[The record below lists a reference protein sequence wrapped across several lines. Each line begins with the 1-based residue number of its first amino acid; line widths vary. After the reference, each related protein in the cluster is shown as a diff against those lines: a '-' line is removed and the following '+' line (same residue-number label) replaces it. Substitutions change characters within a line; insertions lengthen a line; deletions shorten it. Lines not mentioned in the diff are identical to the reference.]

1 MPPRTNTTTRTS
13 RTTARS
19 SAPVPEPSEPA
30 GDNRPATGTSGAG
43 GAGAGAPASGTG
55 TRLVIVESPAKAKT
69 IAGYLGPGWLV
80 ESSIGHIRDL
90 PRSAADVPAAHRGK
104 PWARLG
110 VDVDN
115 DFEPLYVV
123 TPDKKVQVSRLKA
136 LVKDASELYLATDED
151 REGEAIAWHLL
162 QTLKPTVPVKRMVF
176 HEITPQAIRR
186 AVENPRE
193 INENLVNAQETR
205 RILDR
210 LYGYEVSPVLWKKVM
225 PKLSAGRV
233 QSVATRVL
241 VERERARMRFRS
253 AEYWNIEGVFGATV
267 ARGSADNGSGAGA
280 GGSGAVER
288 TPLPATLVALD
299 GARIATGRDF
309 APTGE
314 LTTAGVTRLDEP
326 GAQALAQRL
335 ADAAFAV
342 RSVETKPYRRSP
354 YPPFMTSTL
363 QQEAGRKLRYSSQ
376 RTMQI
381 AQRLYENGYI
391 TYMRT
396 DSTNLSETALT
407 AARAQA
413 ETLYGPEYV
422 PSRPRTYTK
431 KVKNAQEA
439 HEAIR
444 PAGDQFRTPGDV
456 RGELDGDSYRL
467 YELIWQRTVASQMA
481 DARGTSATIRLGA
494 TSSAGENAE
503 FSASGKV
510 ITFPGFLRAYVEG
523 ADDPEAEL
531 EDRERR
537 LPDVRE
543 GDPLTIRSLTPR
555 GHATS
560 PPARFTEASLV
571 KTLEELGIGRPS
583 TYASIIGTIQDR
595 GYVWKKGSALVP
607 SFIAFA
613 VVGLLEDHFGR
624 LVDYR
629 FTATMED
636 DLDEIAAGTA
646 GSTDWLTRFYFGTG
660 SGPDP
665 VTDAGLKTLVSERLG
680 EIDAREVNSIPLG
693 VADDDMPVVVR
704 VGRYGPYVQHGDG
717 RASVPDDLAPDELTV
732 AHALELL
739 AAPSGDRALGTD
751 PATGATITAK
761 AGRFG
766 PYVTTDTDP
775 PRTSSLLSTMSLETL
790 TLDDAIRLLSLPR
803 SLGTADDG
811 EEITAQNG
819 RYGPYVKKG
828 TESRSLESEE
838 QLFTVTLPEALA
850 LLAQPKARG
859 RRQAAAAPPLREL
872 GNDPASGKPMV
883 VREGRFGPYVTDGE
897 TNASLRKGDAVE
909 SITDERAAELLAD
922 RRARGP
928 ATGRRSTRT
937 TAKTSTT
944 KTGTAK
950 TSTVKAASAKAGTA
964 KTGTAKAGTS
974 KAAGT
979 KSTAAKSGTS
989 KSAAAKGDTAKGDT
1003 ADGTDAEPAKG
1014 ESAKGEGTEPRTART
1029 ASARTTAA
1037 KTGTAK
1043 AGARTST
1050 AKSAAAKT
1058 GTSRS
1063 RGTKTAGVGDDAAAP
1078 PESAVS
1084 GGAAGGGGGGGA
1096 AGGGGSGTPDASAGD
1111 ARQVG

>member
-1 MPPRTNTTTRTS
+1 MPPRTKTTT

-19 SAPVPEPSEPA
+19 SARVAEPAEPA
-30 GDNRPATGTSGAG
+30 GNGATPSPGTAAAEASTDGPQAAG
-43 GAGAGAPASGTG
+43 RGTGVTTAPSARTPASRGSGRRASTADRGAASGDADLPAAGSG

-69 IAGYLGPGWLV
+69 IAGYLGPGWQV

-123 TPDKKVQVSRLKA
+123 TADKKLQVSKLKA

-186 AVENPRE
+186 AVDNPRE
-193 INENLVNAQETR
+193 IDENLVNAQETR

-253 AEYWNIEGVFGATV
+253 AEYWNIEGLFGATV
-267 ARGSADNGSGAGA
+267 ARQGWAAAPAGGDGGAPAGA
-280 GGSGAVER
+280 DAEVER

-299 GARIATGRDF
+299 GSRIATGRDF
-309 APTGE
+309 AATGE
-314 LTTAGVTRLDEP
+314 LTTAGVTRLDEQ
-326 GAQALAQRL
+326 GAHALAERL

-422 PSRPRTYTK
+422 PPRPRTYAK

-444 PAGDQFRTPGDV
+444 PAGDHFRTPGEV

-467 YELIWQRTVASQMA
+467 YELIWQRTVASQMS

-523 ADDPEAEL
+523 ADDPDAEL

-543 GDPLTIRSLTPR
+543 GDPLTTRSLTPR

-607 SFIAFA
+607 SFVAFA
-613 VVGLLEDHFGR
+613 VVGLLEDHFSR

-636 DLDEIAAGTA
+636 DLDDIASGEAA
-646 GSTDWLTRFYFGTG
+646 STDWLTRFYFGTG
-660 SGPDP
+660 DG
-665 VTDAGLKTLVSERLG
+665 TATATEAGLKHLVSERLG

-693 VADDDMPVVVR
+693 EADDGTSVVVR
-704 VGRYGPYVQHGDG
+704 VGRYGPYVQRGDG

-732 AHALELL
+732 ARALELL
-739 AAPSGDRALGTD
+739 AAPSGDRVLGVD
-751 PATGATITAK
+751 PAGGATITAK

-775 PRTSSLLSTMSLETL
+775 PRTSSLLRTMSLETL

-803 SLGTADDG
+803 NLGAAEDG
-811 EEITAQNG
+811 EEVTAQNG

-828 TESRSLESEE
+828 AESRSLESEE

-859 RRQAAAAPPLREL
+859 RRAAAQTPPLREL
-872 GNDPASGKPMV
+872 GNDPVSGKQMV
-883 VREGRFGPYVTDGE
+883 IREGRFGPYVTDGE

-909 SITDERAAELLAD
+909 TITDGRSAELLAD

-928 ATGRRSTRT
+928 ATKRAPRT
-937 TAKTSTT
+937 TAKAP
-944 KTGTAK
+944 AK
-950 TSTVKAASAKAGTA
+950 S
-964 KTGTAKAGTS
+964 
-974 KAAGT
+974 
-979 KSTAAKSGTS
+979 KSTSAKSGTA
-989 KSAAAKGDTAKGDT
+989 KSRTAK
-1003 ADGTDAEPAKG
+1003 
-1014 ESAKGEGTEPRTART
+1014 S
-1029 ASARTTAA
+1029 
-1037 KTGTAK
+1037 GTAK
-1043 AGARTST
+1043 SGT
-1050 AKSAAAKT
+1050 AKSGSVKAATA
-1058 GTSRS
+1058 R
-1063 RGTKTAGVGDDAAAP
+1063 KTATTDAADSGAD
-1078 PESAVS
+1078 
-1084 GGAAGGGGGGGA
+1084 GGAGA
-1096 AGGGGSGTPDASAGD
+1096 SSGD
-1111 ARQVG
+1111 ARRAS